1 MISRFS
7 LWSICGL
14 IPLAMETI
22 AKAMVINKLKPII
35 RSCRDDIPS
44 TDMII
49 ISPTGKASLSPGMMT
64 VRNVRRV
71 RVRRRRMGVVWLA
84 RCFLIEDMTNDYFDY
99 PSH

>member
-7 LWSICGL
+7 LWSSFF
-14 IPLAMETI
+14 PLAMDTI
-22 AKAMVINKLKPII
+22 AKAMVINKLKPIM

-49 ISPTGKASLSPGMMT
+49 ISPTGKASLSPGMII

-71 RVRRRRMGVVWLA
+71 RVRRSMGWFCW
-84 RCFLIEDMTNDYFDY
+84 RDGF
-99 PSH
+99 

>member
-7 LWSICGL
+7 LRSICGL
-14 IPLAMETI
+14 IPLAIDTI

-35 RSCRDDIPS
+35 KSARAAIPS

-49 ISPTGKASLSPGMMT
+49 ISPMGKASLGPGMMT

-71 RVRRRRMGVVWLA
+71 RVRRSMRGGLA
-84 RCFLIEDMTNDYFDY
+84 GAMVLN
-99 PSH
+99 

>member
-7 LWSICGL
+7 LRSICGL
-14 IPLAMETI
+14 IPLAMDTM
-22 AKAMVINKLKPII
+22 AKAMVINKLKPVIK
-35 RSCRDDIPS
+35 SSRDDIPS

-71 RVRRRRMGVVWLA
+71 RVRRRRMELVWV
-84 RCFLIEDMTNDYFDY
+84 
-99 PSH
+99 S